1 MAPDDV
7 LHICAVIMCDSC
19 AVFIFCGSLVSSL
32 SCFLISNKL
41 RHGKSRVIY
50 PCLARVHVET
60 ISNQLTE
67 LESRFKTNIHVS

>member
-1 MAPDDV
+1 MVPDDV
-7 LHICAVIMCDSC
+7 LHICAVIMRDSC

-32 SCFLISNKL
+32 SCFLIS

-60 ISNQLTE
+60 ISNQLT
-67 LESRFKTNIHVS
+67 LS